1 MRKNYCDLLVLIVNV
16 YLLQIEYDFDLLY
29 PGKDPMILFI
39 KFELFKK
46 KLLVY
51 LQKSNY
57 KGIDKL
63 VVNEILDP
71 SVPGKF
77 ITKLICNRPIMI
89 L

>member
-1 MRKNYCDLLVLIVNV
+1 MT
-16 YLLQIEYDFDLLY
+16 DLLY

-77 ITKLICNRPIMI
+77 ITKLICNMHTRYDNKITR
-89 L
+89 LSKYNLNY